1 MTIVQAVL
9 LVVLLAAL
17 IRIPIPSLGASADL
31 FLYLAVILVV
41 LLALLTKIL

>member
-17 IRIPIPSLGASADL
+17 IRMPGPRGDPLEFVL
-31 FLYLAVILVV
+31 FLLAIAALLYV
-41 LLALLTKIL
+41 LLVRRLV